1 MAGVLNVGSRSDTR
15 VVLILNLFLAMIED
29 LASLVLPTK
38 GWMGGNLLF
47 PPQEFIGE
55 NFDLWMMD

>member
-1 MAGVLNVGSRSDTR
+1 MAGVLNVGSRSDTP
-15 VVLILNLFLAMIED
+15 VVLNLFLAMIED

-38 GWMGGNLLF
+38 GSMGGNLLF

-55 NFDLWMMD
+55 TFGLWMMD

>member
-15 VVLILNLFLAMIED
+15 VVLNLFLAMIED